1 MHNSL
6 DKSPD
11 NEPLG
16 GEDLRDALRYFGYLK
31 ALGSLADVERELL
44 TQSPRQL
51 RAMIVVYLSGIKQRQ
66 LPPDEYGPWSR
77 IEPLEDV

>member
-16 GEDLRDALRYFGYLK
+16 GEDLRDALRYFGYLQ

-44 TQSPRQL
+44 TRSPRQL
-51 RAMIVVYLSGIKQRQ
+51 RAVVVDRLIGVKQRQ
-66 LPPDEYGPWSR
+66 LSPDEYGPWSR